1 MIIQNM
7 TRLKTCKWC
16 GRSFRVPKTR
26 EFNATKYCCIKCSY
40 YAYLENHLEAQNKY
54 MKRYK
59 DFFKYDDR
67 YKLGSKGL
75 GSHRNEDFEKEL
87 QAIKKEIKKRGLR

>member
-7 TRLKTCKWC
+7 TRLKTCEWC

-40 YAYLENHLEAQNKY
+40 YAYLEKHLDAQNRY
-54 MKRYK
+54 MKKYE
-59 DFFKYDDR
+59 DFFKYDD
-67 YKLGSKGL
+67 KHMLGSNGL
-75 GSHRNEDFEKEL
+75 GQHRHEDFEKEL
-87 QAIKKEIKKRGLR
+87 KAIKKEMKKRGLR